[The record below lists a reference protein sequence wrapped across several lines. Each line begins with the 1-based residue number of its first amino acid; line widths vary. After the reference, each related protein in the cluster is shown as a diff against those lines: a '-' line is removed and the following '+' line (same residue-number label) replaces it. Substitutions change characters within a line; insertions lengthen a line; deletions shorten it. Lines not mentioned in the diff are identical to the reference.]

1 MTLSEIETILEELAA
16 RHPNLTEALL
26 TTMLTASGWEEK
38 NIKDA
43 VVLFKQ
49 KESSGGMKKVMS
61 VATDATQGSNPVV
74 VQTQASDL
82 PSAPVP
88 LPLSPAEMTF
98 YHPDGTE
105 EELHPVEEVPLIKNE
120 EPKKEILLEKKSAEP
135 AQPQPTELPI
145 TQETENIQEI
155 DIPQSVVIE
164 DPILVQEESKQE
176 EVIAQVEIPQVPQK
190 TILLEALPQLTTS
203 AYEPE
208 SLIVQKPEIKTPPKQ
223 NHIPDDL
230 PLIPF
235 ESSPHIWSFARYK
248 NVFHADDAVPEE
260 EVKAIEQRRVYIPQ
274 EKPKETKVEKLVH
287 TEVSDQ
293 NQNEEEEI
301 TVEITP
307 MTREDESL
315 VFLAG
320 IMLLAII
327 LILGYMY
334 SNGRL

>member
-26 TTMLTASGWEEK
+26 TTMLTASGWEVK

-43 VVLFKQ
+43 VMLFKQ
-49 KESSGGMKKVMS
+49 KESSGGMKNV
-61 VATDATQGSNPVV
+61 VPVV
-74 VQTQASDL
+74 TNTPQVLKPVVEQTQAPAPTST
-82 PSAPVP
+82 PVP
-88 LPLSPAEMTF
+88 PLSSAEMTF

-105 EELHPVEEVPLIKNE
+105 EELRPVEEVPVIKKE
-120 EPKKEILLEKKSAEP
+120 EPKKEILLEKKSVEP
-135 AQPQPTELPI
+135 VQSQPTELPI

-155 DIPQSVVIE
+155 DIAQSEVTEEPV
-164 DPILVQEESKQE
+164 LVQEESKQL
-176 EVIAQVEIPQVPQK
+176 EVVAQVEIPQAPQK

-208 SLIVQKPEIKTPPKQ
+208 SLIVQKTEVKALPKQ
-223 NHIPDDL
+223 NHIPEDL

-260 EVKAIEQRRVYIPQ
+260 EVNAIEKSRDYTKKVVA
-274 EKPKETKVEKLVH
+274 KETQLVQKEGVAN
-287 TEVSDQ
+287 EVK
-293 NQNEEEEI
+293 EEDEEI
-301 TVEITP
+301 TVERTP